1 MDPLARAD
9 DASLARRRSHPLVT
23 MIACDHVARA
33 RRERRSNEG
42 ARAMDADAI
51 DAIDDDGDAT
61 RATASDARAIDAV
74 VGVIYGVFSS
84 DGGVECVTCAETRAV
99 RDDER
104 GGGWMFDWD
113 AVARRDALA
122 AQTRDDLRVVGW
134 YRAIEG
140 ECDACGDAEDA
151 RAHDA
156 LTTWVAN
163 APDGNGDG
171 GTGQDGLAFLAVR
184 VGEEGDAGVTTTTWY
199 EREGDGF
206 VEREHAMETS
216 ESERIVVHE
225 VANIAPEGGE
235 SHAGRFGASLESAAA
250 ATRALRD
257 RLAIV
262 SAHLRAMKAGEVEMD
277 LDVLREVAGAI
288 DALRASSSEA
298 AAESFADEFRD
309 TLALNYLAAA
319 TKVTNGLNEFIDKHN
334 VVSGNDDGFG
344 GFGAG
349 GRFHSRRGVG
359 AHVSS

>member
-33 RRERRSNEG
+33 RRERRSNEA

-51 DAIDDDGDAT
+51 DAIDADGDAT

-99 RDDER
+99 RDDEM

-156 LTTWVAN
+156 LTAWVAN
-163 APDGNGDG
+163 APDGDARG
-171 GTGQDGLAFLAVR
+171 GTGRDGLAFLAVR

-216 ESERIVVHE
+216 ES
-225 VANIAPEGGE
+225 
-235 SHAGRFGASLESAAA
+235 
-250 ATRALRD
+250 
-257 RLAIV
+257 
-262 SAHLRAMKAGEVEMD
+262 
-277 LDVLREVAGAI
+277 
-288 DALRASSSEA
+288 
-298 AAESFADEFRD
+298 
-309 TLALNYLAAA
+309 
-319 TKVTNGLNEFIDKHN
+319 
-334 VVSGNDDGFG
+334 
-344 GFGAG
+344 
-349 GRFHSRRGVG
+349 
-359 AHVSS
+359 